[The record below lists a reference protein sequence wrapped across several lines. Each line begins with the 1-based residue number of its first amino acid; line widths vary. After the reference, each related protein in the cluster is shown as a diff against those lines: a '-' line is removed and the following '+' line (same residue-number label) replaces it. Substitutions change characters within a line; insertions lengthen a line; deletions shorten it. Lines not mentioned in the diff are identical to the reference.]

1 MNKIHCQPCTEHPL
15 STGTKRLS
23 PIEVIEQASNY
34 LKLDVK
40 KVISKSRVK
49 KYAEARHMIADMLY
63 CDTFIRPSLKDIGE
77 LFGNRDHT
85 TIINSRKKIS
95 DWIFYDKEFRQK
107 YKELHL
113 AVYKTLNYYKHTQ

>member
-15 STGTKRLS
+15 ATGTNRLS
-23 PIEVIEQASNY
+23 PNEVIERASIH
-34 LKLDVK
+34 LKVDIK
-40 KVISKSRVK
+40 KVLSKSRTRK
-49 KYAEARHMIADMLY
+49 FAEARHMIADMLY

-95 DWIFYDKEFRQK
+95 DWICYDKEFRQK
-107 YKELHL
+107 YKDLHL
-113 AVYKTLNYYKHTQ
+113 AVYNTLNYYKHTK